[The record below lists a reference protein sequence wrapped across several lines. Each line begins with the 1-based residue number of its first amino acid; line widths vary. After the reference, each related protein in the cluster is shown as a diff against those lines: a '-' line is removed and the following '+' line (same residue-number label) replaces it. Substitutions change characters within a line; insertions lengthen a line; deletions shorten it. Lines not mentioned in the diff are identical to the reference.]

1 MGGVWLYKQPSLTE
15 GLDNLSSDE
24 ESNECQ
30 EPSES
35 ALSTAENESKPNNLT
50 GEPNEEFMVK
60 TEEDQDEVFMD
71 EAVECSESDSL
82 ITEREKRDSN
92 TQPPNWLV
100 RAISICSEGEDLE
113 ALASE
118 ADSEELSF
126 PQAFSDY
133 SSCSGEERTKES
145 ESLEKVHENQF
156 HDNSRSYLSADSYHT
171 LNVHDNDDTENL
183 PTECSLSC
191 DRGQGDHHGIETG
204 LDKASH
210 MINPPAK
217 PESSNSRSGT
227 GAYSDKDSHSLKDN
241 ASVGTADK
249 QSFTSSSD
257 SGRAATQRRP
267 IYDLGNIFIDCK
279 ESDYLYMAGHTIH
292 KALDSEVSGRY
303 EEAFSLY
310 KTCVS
315 LLLSGVQGNH
325 HISFYKNN
333 LVALLLEK

>member
-24 ESNECQ
+24 ESNDCQ
-30 EPSES
+30 EPSEL
-35 ALSTAENESKPNNLT
+35 ALSIAENESKPSNLT
-50 GEPNEEFMVK
+50 EEPDEESGVLKTGEEY
-60 TEEDQDEVFMD
+60 DDVFTD
-71 EAVECSESDSL
+71 DAVECSESDSL
-82 ITEREKRDSN
+82 ITEREKRDSS

-133 SSCSGEERTKES
+133 SLEERTTENESSENVPEKEFP
-145 ESLEKVHENQF
+145 ENPQSYSSAEYF
-156 HDNSRSYLSADSYHT
+156 HA
-171 LNVHDNDDTENL
+171 LNVCDNDDTENL
-183 PTECSLSC
+183 PTECSFSC
-191 DRGQGDHHGIETG
+191 DHGQDDLHGMETG

-210 MINPPAK
+210 MINPPVK
-217 PESSNSRSGT
+217 PESSDSSSST
-227 GAYSDKDSHSLKDN
+227 GVYSDKDSHSLKDN
-241 ASVGTADK
+241 ASAGTVDK
-249 QSFTSSSD
+249 QLSFISSSD
-257 SGRAATQRRP
+257 SGKAVKAQRRP
-267 IYDLGNIFIDCK
+267 IYDLGSIFIDRK

-292 KALDSEVSGRY
+292 KALDCEVSGRY

-315 LLLSGVQGNH
+315 LLLSGVQGNC
-325 HISFYKNN
+325 HISFY
-333 LVALLLEK
+333 EII